1 MDRFRICHL
10 SSLFRV
16 FYKME
21 KNKRILKITL
31 WVCVG
36 IIALSAIGAYPGFL
50 LARAAF
56 NRYFLQWGEKLVDLE
71 KRGLLSTEYGAGW
84 QDVLTDEA
92 MNQEAA
98 RIVDRDKQND
108 HCEIRVVD
116 GVTLDD
122 YPSLSIIDRLRE
134 VRQYSNT
141 IEIVDRFNRPLAKIK
156 TDHQRARLEE
166 IPPTLVTALLAAEDK
181 NFYSNTMGIEFDSFV
196 RAFLRAVKESILNF
210 KVVSPRGTSTI
221 TQQVAKLFISKLDEK
236 GMRMVS
242 KSVDRKKRELR
253 LAVALRK
260 LYSAEDILEVYLNH
274 CVTSDYGMI
283 GYKDIARG
291 LFNKNLNE
299 LTDAECV
306 YLARMVKWG
315 RNYKTKISRQC
326 KIDMERM
333 GEMLG
338 WGPEKR
344 ALVLSEIDSLKF
356 NQPRTFQ
363 GGYGAL
369 VDLANEFWLLTLK
382 RNGSDAEQLMQMDL
396 LDPNSLVRK
405 KGNLLIKLTI
415 DKDLQET
422 LEKLVNQRGYGK
434 DTTIVDEVRIGSD
447 SATVE
452 LDKTPK
458 DSVRLVKILK
468 DTVNFHEPGSTFYTR
483 CNPGDTIIVNIR
495 YKKIARNKFRRSTF
509 FYLRKPVA
517 VNGQY
522 FAYSIMD
529 SRSGKLLAYYSKDKV
544 GSKLACLLKNKTPNG
559 SSTAKPILNTLNY
572 DLGIFK
578 PYSKWTDT
586 VEVKEDV
593 TWRRDFDYKK
603 GIRTGVIFHNSPIKG
618 KGYPVHNYKNA
629 FDGCQYVFDLLAT
642 SNNILAVETL
652 LRMNRSIFNPNF
664 EVRSDAFQLVQLL
677 YRTGAF
683 SRVKDSLKLTYMT
696 GVRAYKEF
704 TRIVGADV
712 DYMYSFGRKAPIS
725 DSMYSIA
732 LGTLEMTLYEQ
743 MHLFNVFYNNDL
755 IEQPAEHPSL
765 VIDSMVL
772 NGENVPINDTIRRYH
787 PYADINNIRPSLL
800 GMHKRLT
807 SNQADGLS
815 SYDIAYQISPFDPS
829 LTDTAFHPDAYILN
843 EPLSN
848 FAKSGTT
855 DDIMRPFNV
864 EASSKERTCYGLW
877 NAVIRVDLDRFG
889 KNSGQTDIHDITVA
903 CIGECNTKYTGPR
916 DGKSLHRFL
925 TTNLLKTG
933 GIKSPDGFYSQY
945 ERYIK
950 KVTPA
955 SENCGE
961 PGNLLT
967 DTTSI
972 IEKIEYSGD

>member
-1 MDRFRICHL
+1 MA
-10 SSLFRV
+10 
-16 FYKME
+16 
-21 KNKRILKITL
+21 KNKKVLKIILWICGGITVLTL
-31 WVCVG
+31 
-36 IIALSAIGAYPGFL
+36 IAAYPGYL
-50 LARAAF
+50 LARSTF
-56 NRYFLQWGEKLVDLE
+56 NRYFLRWGDKLVDLE
-71 KRGLLSTEYGAGW
+71 KRGLLSKEYGAGW

-92 MNQEAA
+92 MDQQAA
-98 RIVDRDKQND
+98 SIVDRGEEKENS
-108 HCEIRVVD
+108 EVRVVD

-141 IEIVDRFNRPLAKIK
+141 IEIVDRLERPLARIK
-156 TDHQRARLEE
+156 TDHQRAKLSEV
-166 IPPTLVTALLAAEDK
+166 PQTLITALLAAEDQ
-181 NFYSNTMGIEFDSFV
+181 NFFSNPMGIEFESFV
-196 RAFLRAVKESILNF
+196 SAFFRATKESVLKFRI
-210 KVVSPRGTSTI
+210 VTPRGTSTI

-260 LYSAEDILEVYLNH
+260 MYSAEDVMEVYLNH

-283 GYKDIARG
+283 GCKDIARG
-291 LFNKNLNE
+291 LFDKE
-299 LTDAECV
+299 LKDLSDAECV

-315 RNYKTKISRQC
+315 RNFKTKISTQC
-326 KIDMERM
+326 KIDMPRM
-333 GEMLG
+333 AEMLG
-338 WGPEKR
+338 WGPEKS
-344 ALVLSEIDSLKF
+344 AQVLSEIEALEFS
-356 NQPRTFQ
+356 QPKTFQ

-369 VDLANEFWLLTLK
+369 VDLANEFWLMTLK
-382 RNGSDAEQLMQMDL
+382 RNGSDPEQLKQMDL
-396 LDPNSLVRK
+396 IDPNSLIRK

-422 LEKLVNQRGYGK
+422 LEQLVNNRGYGK
-434 DTTIVDEVRIGSD
+434 DTTITDEVRIGSD
-447 SATVE
+447 SATIE
-452 LDKTPK
+452 TKITPK
-458 DSVRLVKILK
+458 DSVRLVRILK
-468 DTVNFHEPGSTFYTR
+468 DTVNFNEPGSTFYTR

-495 YKKIARNKFRRSTF
+495 YKKMAANKFRRSTF

-517 VNGQY
+517 VDGQY
-522 FAYSIMD
+522 YAYSIMD
-529 SRSGKLLAYYSKDKV
+529 SRSGKLLAYYSKDRL
-544 GSKLACLLKNKTPNG
+544 GSRLACLLKNRTPNG

-586 VEVKEDV
+586 VEVIDDV
-593 TWRRDFDYKK
+593 AWKRDLEFKK
-603 GIRTGVIFHNSPIKG
+603 GVKTGVIFHNSAVRG
-618 KGYPVHNYKNA
+618 RGYPVHNYRNS
-629 FDGCQYVFDLLAT
+629 FDGCKYVFDLLAS

-652 LRMNRSIFNPNF
+652 LRMNRSIFNSNF
-664 EVRSDAFQLVQLL
+664 DVQSDAFQLVQLL

-712 DYMYSFGRKAPIS
+712 DYMNSYGRRVPVS

-732 LGTLEMTLYEQ
+732 LGTLEMSLYEQ

-755 IEQPAEHPSL
+755 IELPAQHPSL
-765 VIDSMVL
+765 VVEKIVL
-772 NGENVPINDTIRRYH
+772 NGENVSVSDTIRRYH

-800 GMHKRLT
+800 GMHKRLI
-807 SNQADGLS
+807 SNMADGLS
-815 SYDIAYQISPFDPS
+815 DYDIAYQLSPYDPS
-829 LTDTAFHPDAYILN
+829 LTDSVYNADAYLLN

-864 EASSKERTCYGLW
+864 PAYSKAKTSFGLW

-889 KNSGQTDIHDITVA
+889 NKSGVPDIHDLTVA
-903 CIGECNTKYTGPR
+903 CIGECNTKYTGPA

-925 TTNLLKTG
+925 TTTLLKNG
-933 GIKSPDGFYSQY
+933 GKKNPGGFYSQY

-950 KVTPA
+950 RMTPVT
-955 SENCGE
+955 ENCGE
-961 PGNLLT
+961 NVMPPPA
-967 DTTSI
+967 DTTGI
-972 IEKIEYSGD
+972 MERIDYLGD

>member
-1 MDRFRICHL
+1 MA
-10 SSLFRV
+10 
-16 FYKME
+16 
-21 KNKRILKITL
+21 KNKKVIKIILWICGGVTALTL
-31 WVCVG
+31 
-36 IIALSAIGAYPGFL
+36 ISAYPGYL
-50 LARAAF
+50 LAKAAF
-56 NRYFLQWGEKLVDLE
+56 NRYFLKWGEKLVDLE
-71 KRGLLSTEYGAGW
+71 KRGLLSREYGAGW
-84 QDVLTDEA
+84 QDVLTNEA
-92 MNQEAA
+92 MDQQAA
-98 RIVDRDKQND
+98 RIVDKDEERENS
-108 HCEIRVVD
+108 EVRVVD

-141 IEIVDRFNRPLAKIK
+141 IEIVDRFDRLLATIK
-156 TDHQRARLEE
+156 TDHQRARLSEF
-166 IPPTLVTALLAAEDK
+166 PPTLVTALLAAEDK
-181 NFYSNTMGIEFDSFV
+181 NFFSNSMGIEFESFV
-196 RAFLRAVKESILNF
+196 RAFLNAIKESVLNF
-210 KVVSPRGTSTI
+210 RIVTPRGTSTI

-236 GMRMVS
+236 GMRLVS

-260 LYSAEDILEVYLNH
+260 MYSAEDILEVYLNH

-283 GYKDIARG
+283 GCKDIARG
-291 LFNKNLNE
+291 LFGKELNE

-315 RNYKTKISRQC
+315 RNYKYKISRQC
-326 KIDMERM
+326 RIDMPRM
-333 GEMLG
+333 AEMLG
-338 WGPEKR
+338 WGPEKSTQ
-344 ALVLSEIDSLKF
+344 VLAEIESLKF
-356 NQPRTFQ
+356 LQPKTFQ

-369 VDLANEFWLLTLK
+369 VDLANEFWLMTLK
-382 RNGSDAEQLMQMDL
+382 RNGSDAEQLKQMDL
-396 LDPNSLVRK
+396 IDPNSLIRK

-422 LEKLVNQRGYGK
+422 LEKLVNNRGYGK
-434 DTTIVDEVRIGSD
+434 DTTIIDEIRIGSD

-452 LDKTPK
+452 TKSIPR
-458 DSVRLVKILK
+458 DSVRLIRILK

-495 YKKIARNKFRRSTF
+495 YKKIAGNKFRRSTF
-509 FYLRKPVA
+509 FYQRKPVA

-522 FAYSIMD
+522 YAYSIMD
-529 SRSGKLLAYYSKDKV
+529 SRTGKLLAYYSRDRL
-544 GSKLACLLKNKTPNG
+544 GSRLACLLKNRTPNG

-578 PYSKWTDT
+578 PYSKWADT
-586 VEVKEDV
+586 VEVNDDV
-593 TWRRDFDYKK
+593 AWKRNFEFKK
-603 GIRTGVIFHNSPIKG
+603 GVKTGVIFHNSAVRG
-618 KGYPVHNYKNA
+618 RGYPVHNYNNV
-629 FDGCQYVFDLLAT
+629 FDGCKYVFDMLAS

-652 LRMNRSIFNPNF
+652 LRMNRSIFNSNF
-664 EVRSDAFQLVQLL
+664 EIQPDAFQLVQLL

-683 SRVKDSLKLTYMT
+683 SRIKDSLKITYIT
-696 GVRAYKEF
+696 GVRVYKEF

-712 DYMYSFGRKAPIS
+712 DYMNSYGRRVPIS

-732 LGTLEMTLYEQ
+732 LGTLEMSLYEQ

-755 IEQPAEHPSL
+755 IEHPAQHPSL
-765 VIDSMVL
+765 VVEKIVL
-772 NGENVPINDTIRRYH
+772 NGENVSINDTIRRYH

-800 GMHKRLT
+800 GMHKRLV
-807 SNQADGLS
+807 SNRADGLS
-815 SYDIAYQISPFDPS
+815 DYDIAYQVSPHDPS
-829 LTDTAFHPDAYILN
+829 LTDSVFNPDAYLLT

-864 EASSKERTCYGLW
+864 PAYSKERTCYGLW

-889 KNSGQTDIHDITVA
+889 KKSGIADIHDLTVA
-903 CIGECNTKYTGPR
+903 CIGECNTRYTGPA

-925 TTNLLKTG
+925 TTSLLKTG
-933 GIKSPDGFYSQY
+933 GIKNPNGFYTQY
-945 ERYIK
+945 EQYIK
-950 KVTPA
+950 RMTPVT
-955 SENCGE
+955 ENCGGTIK
-961 PGNLLT
+961 PQLT

-972 IEKIEYSGD
+972 LERIEYQRE